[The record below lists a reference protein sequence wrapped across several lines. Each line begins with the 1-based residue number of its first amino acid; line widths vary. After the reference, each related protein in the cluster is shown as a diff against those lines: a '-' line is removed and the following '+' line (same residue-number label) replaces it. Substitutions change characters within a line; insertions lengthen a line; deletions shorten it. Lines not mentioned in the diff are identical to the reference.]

1 MTTLN
6 HLLAAA
12 LWGALVLSSPAASAD
27 DLSGAWATD
36 GSACD
41 KIFVKAGSRVT
52 FRDNSEL
59 FGGGFV
65 IDGNHV
71 RGKATTCDIRSR
83 KTVGTGANAVTH
95 MLASCAS
102 DIMLSSVQLSVR
114 QPAPDTL
121 VRIFPGMDGMEMTY
135 KRCAM

>member
-1 MTTLN
+1 MRTFGIV
-6 HLLAAA
+6 LA
-12 LWGALVLSSPAASAD
+12 GALAGGLAVSPAAAD

-41 KIFVKAGSRVT
+41 KIFVKAGGRVT

-83 KTVGTGANAVTH
+83 RTAGAVTH

-114 QPAPDTL
+114 QPDPNTL
-121 VRIFPGMDGMEMTY
+121 VRIFPGMDGMELVY
-135 KRCAM
+135 RRCPM